1 MSLSAC
7 GAWWCSLGTCGRG
20 PRPPSVPPH
29 NPRRSP
35 PQPPRTPATAY
46 TGHAD
51 SQPPPATEKI
61 FKKNL
66 GSIVYQTQQQHGIV
80 VLLQKPHKETIL
92 YSKYNSYNPHLS
104 TVYSKF
110 ISVIA
115 HTESAL
121 PHNPNFDHHICRK
134 KKFTSLIAVNFSPFL
149 MGFCN
154 SWHKTSQTH
163 TPWQTLGMVGTQGPW
178 ALPPVLGG
186 QGCLS
191 GNPSGSGRPWS

>member
-1 MSLSAC
+1 MLIPWTESVSLSAC

-134 KKFTSLIAVNFSPFL
+134 KNSHPWLLLTSHLFWWVFVTPGIKL
-149 MGFCN
+149 L
-154 SWHKTSQTH
+154 KH
-163 TPWQTLGMVGTQGPW
+163 TPLDK
-178 ALPPVLGG
+178 L
-186 QGCLS
+186 
-191 GNPSGSGRPWS
+191 